1 MMLIYL
7 DACSIQRPL
16 DDRSQPRINL
26 EAEAI
31 ITVLN
36 LIESGGITLLSSEV
50 LEFEI
55 QQTPDIT
62 RRIRTQ
68 EILSVAD
75 AFAEVSD
82 AVRTRAWELMSSGKV
97 MAMDALHAAV
107 VMEYHVA
114 YFCTCDDKLL
124 RKLKALDRTFPPY
137 FVSPLE
143 LAAEVTSL

>member
-1 MMLIYL
+1 MLIYL
-7 DACSIQRPL
+7 DACAIQRPL

-31 ITVLN
+31 VTVLN
-36 LIESGGITLLSSEV
+36 LIESGDIDLLSSEV

-55 QQTPDIT
+55 RQTPDAI
-62 RRIRTQ
+62 RRIRAQ
-68 EILSVAD
+68 EILSVAG

-82 AVRTRAWELMSSGKV
+82 AVRARARELMSSGKV
-97 MAMDALHAAV
+97 MAMDALHVAV
-107 VMEYHVA
+107 AIEYHAA

-124 RKLKALDRTFPPY
+124 RKLKALGKTWPPY

-143 LAAEVTSL
+143 LAAEVISK